1 MKYRWRQQSSTR
13 SKHKRLGGEAEAMKT
28 PDGSRRAAKTDSIV
42 AEGREPSGDF
52 RSKLRENSWTR
63 NGSVRSL
70 FDEVSLEAA
79 VVYTLEAQEAGG
91 SKPKS

>member
-1 MKYRWRQQSSTR
+1 MKS
-13 SKHKRLGGEAEAMKT
+13 

-42 AEGREPSGDF
+42 AEGCEPSGAI
-52 RSKLRENSWTR
+52 RSKLPAHSWTLK
-63 NGSVRSL
+63 GSVRCL

-79 VVYTLEAQEAGG
+79 IIYALEAQEAGG